1 MSGTA
6 LPQPPQPLHCAR
18 TVQMYGLLDNAWDSY
33 TSFCSA
39 SVGSGGSSIAALVS
53 AATAAATKA
62 RLPSCASVEE
72 GKQQLQDKQ
81 QEADLLRRKL
91 NAAVGTAGM
100 LQDQLTDAE
109 AAKKA
114 AAAGKA
120 HEAKLLDELWQVFQ
134 AFRTKIGYTDHNGY
148 QVSKYIGSNTVSK
161 DFAAAAARPQMSLP
175 GLQAWQQRLLLM
187 ISAL

>member
-1 MSGTA
+1 MSAEEHEITA
-6 LPQPPQPLHCAR
+6 QKSLRSSASRPPFLLQSRSAATDSCQGGLGQLLDLLTGDEMH
-18 TVQMYGLLDNAWDSY
+18 GLLDNAWDSY

-39 SVGSGGSSIAALVS
+39 SVGSGGSSIAAPVS

-62 RLPSCASVEE
+62 GLPSCAPVEE

-109 AAKKA
+109 AA
-114 AAAGKA
+114 
-120 HEAKLLDELWQVFQ
+120 
-134 AFRTKIGYTDHNGY
+134 R
-148 QVSKYIGSNTVSK
+148 
-161 DFAAAAARPQMSLP
+161 
-175 GLQAWQQRLLLM
+175 
-187 ISAL
+187 SAD